1 MTELAKHIGPS
12 RDVPA
17 GDIGVGTREI
27 GFLFGQYKRLS
38 SNFEG
43 AITGKDVGWGGSEI
57 RPEATGY
64 GCAYFAENVLTK
76 LLVSLPHP
84 LSVYANEA

>member
-1 MTELAKHIGPS
+1 MTELAKHIGPA

-17 GDIGVGTREI
+17 GDIGVGSREI
-27 GFLFGQYKRLS
+27 GFLFGQYKRLTM
-38 SNFEG
+38 NFEG

-64 GCAYFAENVLTK
+64 GCTYFADSVLK
-76 LLVSLPHP
+76 NMLVS
-84 LSVYANEA
+84 

>member
-27 GFLFGQYKRLS
+27 GFLFGQYKRLC

-43 AITGKDVGWGGSEI
+43 ALTGKDIGWGGSEI

-64 GCAYFAENVLTK
+64 ECAYFAENVLDQ
-76 LLVSLPHP
+76 LLVRED
-84 LSVYANEA
+84 NE

>member
-1 MTELAKHIGPS
+1 MTELYRHIGPS

-27 GFLFGQYKRLS
+27 GFMFGQYKRLS
-38 SNFEG
+38 MNFEG
-43 AITGKDVGWGGSEI
+43 ALTGKALGWGGSEI

-64 GCAYFAENVLTK
+64 GCAYFAE
-76 LLVSLPHP
+76 
-84 LSVYANEA
+84 SVCHKFMVGNNNLG